1 MQQRD
6 DPDACAS
13 ARSSFRA
20 TVFRQDGSIASV
32 TVSDFGFDGCS
43 LSAEE
48 TFVPGERLKL
58 YQSGQGCILMAIAD
72 CSGRQART
80 LFVTDCQV

>member
-20 TVFRQDGSIASV
+20 TVFRQDGSTASV
-32 TVSDFGFDGCS
+32 TVSDFGFDGCL
-43 LSAEE
+43 LSSEVS
-48 TFVPGERLKL
+48 FVQGERLKL
-58 YQSGQGCILMAIAD
+58 YQSGQGCILMALAD
-72 CSGRQART
+72 YANGQARMT
-80 LFVTDCQV
+80 FLTECHV

>member
-20 TVFRQDGSIASV
+20 TLFRQDGSIASV

-58 YQSGQGCILMAIAD
+58 YQSGQGCILMTLAD
-72 CSGRQART
+72 YVDGQARMT
-80 LFVTDCQV
+80 FLTECHV